1 MPQSVVVSQSDSF
14 VCIFPEYAQP
24 KEVLNAINTS
34 CSQIKELT
42 GFSFTISVINH
53 ISDYLDLADAYTEER
68 SMVDIARIIGKSG
81 QIFFAGDLIKEQ
93 AYRHCVDNPYIR
105 SYYQDTLEIL
115 RRYDAENDASLTET
129 LEVYTSCLGIKTK
142 AAETMGLHRNTLS
155 FRPAADRG
163 PSGPE
168 LRRPG
173 DDSIPAHGLSYQP
186 FFLRT
191 IVKSNCPFCCA

>member
-34 CSQIKELT
+34 CSQIKGADGLL
-42 GFSFTISVINH
+42 IH
-53 ISDYLDLADAYTEER
+53 YQRHQPYLGLSGSGGCLHRGTEHGGHR
-68 SMVDIARIIGKSG
+68 PDHRQSG

-115 RRYDAENDASLTET
+115 RRYDAENDASPHRDP
-129 LEVYTSCLGIKTK
+129 G
-142 AAETMGLHRNTLS
+142 GLYLL
-155 FRPAADRG
+155 PGYQDQG
-163 PSGPE
+163 G
-168 LRRPG
+168 G
-173 DDSIPAHGLSYQP
+173 DDGSAPQHTSPSACGG
-186 FFLRT
+186 
-191 IVKSNCPFCCA
+191 